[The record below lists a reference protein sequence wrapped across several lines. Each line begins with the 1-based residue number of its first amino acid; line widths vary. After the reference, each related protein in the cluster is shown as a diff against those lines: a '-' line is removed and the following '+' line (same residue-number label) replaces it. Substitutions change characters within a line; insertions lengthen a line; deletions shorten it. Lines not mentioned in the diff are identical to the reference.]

1 MKNPFAQMDIKTML
15 QLNAIS
21 IFITAICEAFAI
33 SIYLTKGMQPDLPHW
48 KYVAIVIGLVVI
60 SLLFVGSIASM
71 VVFIFM
77 KNKKK

>member
-1 MKNPFAQMDIKTML
+1 MKNPFASMDIKTML

-21 IFITAICEAFAI
+21 IFITAICEIFAI
-33 SIYLTKGMQPDLPHW
+33 SIFISKGLQPDIEHW
-48 KYVAIVIGLVVI
+48 KYVAIIIGLVVI

-71 VVFIFM
+71 VLFVIM